1 MSVVIVG
8 AILLGVVPEGWESGG
23 APPVTIALAPRAH
36 VEDARSAGPTSVPVA
51 LPDPEQLPLSSEA
64 NARAV
69 DAPEAAAVGALG
81 ARGALDELEALD
93 GTEHE
98 AVRLPDDRWH
108 LPLKMRPLSQLS
120 PDAARFVAERG
131 GSITAGV
138 YVAQD
143 DALYVT
149 SPELA
154 LPMASVAKVVI
165 MLAAMDRAEVEG
177 RPLTQWEIEMLE
189 PMVVW
194 SDNDAA
200 TYLWDDLGG
209 AAGVDAYLAKQGVAG
224 IVTHPYAWGDS
235 RASGPALAWLLG
247 RMAFGDLLTAEH
259 RDLALALLERA
270 ALEQSWGVA
279 AAALGDEPEGAIVAS
294 KDGWY
299 PADAGWRA
307 GSVGLVL
314 RGIGETVGSLPYSIA
329 VLTAQNPLLDD
340 GIATV
345 DGLAA
350 RVYSA
355 LAPR

>member
-1 MSVVIVG
+1 MSVLIVG
-8 AILLGVVPEGWESGG
+8 ALLLGLAPANWGSGG
-23 APPVTIALAPRAH
+23 EPPVTIAPASRVTVDDSRRVASTEALIAFPRLEGAA
-36 VEDARSAGPTSVPVA
+36 VSARVDA
-51 LPDPEQLPLSSEA
+51 LSSGF
-64 NARAV
+64 
-69 DAPEAAAVGALG
+69 VGADG
-81 ARGALDELEALD
+81 SPDGLDGYGSADGESLNSLEA
-93 GTEHE
+93 E
-98 AVRLPDDRWH
+98 AVHLTEDRWH

-165 MLAAMDRAEVEG
+165 MLAVMDRAEVEE
-177 RPLTQWEIEMLE
+177 RRLSQWELEQLE

-194 SDNDAA
+194 SDNEAA

-209 AAGVDAYLAKQGVAG
+209 AYGVDAYLAKQGVTG

-247 RMAFGDLLTAEH
+247 RMAFGDLVTPEH
-259 RDLALALLERA
+259 RDLALAYLEQA
-270 ALEQSWGVA
+270 ALAQTWGVA
-279 AAALGDEPEGAIVAS
+279 TAALDDQPEGATVAS

-350 RVYSA
+350 RIYSA

>member
-1 MSVVIVG
+1 MSVVMVA
-8 AILLGVVPEGWESGG
+8 AILLAMVPGGWESSGE
-23 APPVTIALAPRAH
+23 PPVTIAVAPRVP
-36 VEDARSAGPTSVPVA
+36 VEDSRDAPLAESVMA
-51 LPDPEQLPLSSEA
+51 LPDFEGDVVSLVDARAADAAGASEA
-64 NARAV
+64 STV
-69 DAPEAAAVGALG
+69 ED
-81 ARGALDELEALD
+81 LD
-93 GTEHE
+93 GPENE
-98 AVRLPDDRWH
+98 AVHLPEDRWH

-120 PDAARFVAERG
+120 PEAARFVAERG

-143 DALYVT
+143 DALYVS

-165 MLAAMDRAEVEG
+165 MLAALDRAEVEG
-177 RPLTQWEIEMLE
+177 RPLTAWELEMLE

-247 RMAFGDLLTAEH
+247 RMAFGDLLSTEH
-259 RDLALALLERA
+259 RELAVALLERA

-279 AAALGDEPEGAIVAS
+279 TAAMGDEPEGAIVAS

-350 RVYSA
+350 RIYSA

>member
-1 MSVVIVG
+1 MSAVIIG
-8 AILLGVVPEGWESGG
+8 ALILAMMPAGCEATGD
-23 APPVTIALAPRAH
+23 PPVTVQPAPRSVPGAQ
-36 VEDARSAGPTSVPVA
+36 VPVGTGETIAATAGPGGRSSVETQAIDGAEDGPSDVWA
-51 LPDPEQLPLSSEA
+51 AFANDSVGEIAGGEETEAVLLPEGRWRLPL
-64 NARAV
+64 
-69 DAPEAAAVGALG
+69 
-81 ARGALDELEALD
+81 
-93 GTEHE
+93 T
-98 AVRLPDDRWH
+98 
-108 LPLKMRPLSQLS
+108 MRPLSQLS

-131 GSITAGV
+131 GAVTAGV

-143 DALYVT
+143 QTLYVS
-149 SPELA
+149 SPETA

-165 MLAAMDRAEVEG
+165 MLAALDRAEVEG
-177 RPLTQWEIEMLE
+177 RGLEEWELAQLE

-200 TYLWDDLGG
+200 TLLWDDLGG
-209 AAGVDAYLAKQGVAG
+209 AAGVDAYLAKQGVTG
-224 IVTHPYAWGDS
+224 IVIHPYAWGDS

-270 ALEQSWGVA
+270 ALDQSWGVA
-279 AAALGDEPEGAIVAS
+279 TAALGDEPEGAIVAS

-314 RGIGETVGSLPYSIA
+314 RGLGETVGNLPYSIA
-329 VLTAQNPLLDD
+329 VLTAQNALLDD

-345 DGLAA
+345 DGLAS

>member
-1 MSVVIVG
+1 MSAVM
-8 AILLGVVPEGWESGG
+8 LGVLVVAMTPAGCDGTGE
-23 APPVTIALAPRAH
+23 PPVTVAPARRDAFVGRA
-36 VEDARSAGPTSVPVA
+36 PVA
-51 LPDPEQLPLSSEA
+51 QAPGLVPAADPSLGSTRSDL
-64 NARAV
+64 
-69 DAPEAAAVGALG
+69 DALG
-81 ARGALDELEALD
+81 AVDLGEADAPAGLEGDD
-93 GTEHE
+93 GEEPE
-98 AVRLPDDRWH
+98 AVRLPEDRWQ
-108 LPLKMRPLSQLS
+108 LPLTMRPLSQLS
-120 PDAARFVAERG
+120 PDAARFIAERG
-131 GSITAGV
+131 GAVTAGV

-143 DALYVT
+143 HAVYVS

-165 MLAAMDRAEVEG
+165 MLAVLDRAEVEE
-177 RPLTQWEIEMLE
+177 RPLSDWELAQIE

-200 TYLWDDLGG
+200 TLLWDDLGG
-209 AAGVDAYLAKQGVAG
+209 AAGIEGYLAKQGVAG

-247 RMAFGDLLTAEH
+247 RMAFGDLLTPEH
-259 RDLALALLERA
+259 RDLALGFLEQA
-270 ALEQSWGVA
+270 AVEQSWGVA
-279 AAALGDEPEGAIVAS
+279 TAAQGDEPEGAIVAS

-314 RGIGETVGSLPYSIA
+314 GGLSETVGNLPYSIA
-329 VLTAQNPLLDD
+329 VLTAQNSLLDD

-345 DGLAA
+345 NGLAT